1 MATFKSL
8 KHCFIIAVSSAWSLP
23 ILAASVASNP
33 ALSES
38 YVTVMNGAASTGI
51 SIPLSSRGTSTFYIT
66 AQLGD
71 IQPKR
76 FMVDTGSG
84 YTTINEESLA
94 QLKEK
99 GQAVFVKNIGGIL
112 ADGSE
117 RIVPIWRVNSI
128 ALNDSCV
135 LNNVEVAVFPGKTR
149 QLLGVSALKKA
160 GAVTLSFDP
169 PMLTLKEC

>member
-1 MATFKSL
+1 MKFTQLLKKYSLFILSCLFTVPLLALAT
-8 KHCFIIAVSSAWSLP
+8 VSATSTT
-23 ILAASVASNP
+23 V
-33 ALSES
+33 SED
-38 YVTVMNGAASTGI
+38 NGI
-51 SIPLSSRGTSTFYIT
+51 SIPLTSRGTSTFYIT

-71 IQPKR
+71 TKPNR

-84 YTTINEESLA
+84 YTTINEDSLA
-94 QLKEK
+94 LLKEK
-99 GQAVFVKNIGGIL
+99 GQAIFVKNIGGIL

-128 ALNDSCV
+128 ALNDACI

-160 GAVTLSFDP
+160 GSVTLTFDP
-169 PMLTLKEC
+169 PMLTLKAC